1 MIDEDSGRRRSALT
15 GASEI
20 AAGLIDAG
28 FRTIVFT
35 RGRKSTE
42 LVYRAMVDRLPGEKK
57 SSVAPY
63 RAGYTPAQRRQV
75 EQRLFGGELAGV
87 VATNALE
94 LGIDVGGLD
103 AAVIVT
109 FPGTLAAFR
118 QQTGRAGRARQES
131 LAVLIAG
138 EDALDQYL
146 MTSSRGVV
154 LTTFRGRGDQP
165 GQSAS
170 GRSPRRLRRLRT
182 APSTRRPGHPRPLHR
197 GSGQPP
203 GAGRSPPAQR
213 RPIVLGTPPT
223 PGSFHRHPLE
233 RRGHIYD
240 RCHYRRARSGH
251 PGRGHRAGNPRRG
264 QGLSRCPCRRHLPP
278 PG

>member
-1 MIDEDSGRRRSALT
+1 MA

-20 AAGLIDAG
+20 AAGLIAEG

-42 LVYRAMVDRLPGEKK
+42 LVYKAISDRLPDDLKK
-57 SSVAPY
+57 SVAPY
-63 RAGYTPAQRRQV
+63 RAGYTPTQRRQV
-75 EQRLFGGELAGV
+75 ERKLFGGELAGV

-131 LAVLIAG
+131 LAALVAG

-146 MTSSRGVV
+146 MTHPDELFSRPSEAVVINPDNPQVAEAHAACAAYELPLRLDDRDILGVSIEEAANRLVQAGHLRLKEGRLFWGRRQRPAPSIDIRSSGGATYTIIDGST
-154 LTTFRGRGDQP
+154 LIGTLDEAQGL
-165 GQSAS
+165 
-170 GRSPRRLRRLRT
+170 PRR
-182 APSTRRPGHPRPLHR
+182 TRR
-197 GSGQPP
+197 S
-203 GAGRSPPAQR
+203 
-213 RPIVLGTPPT
+213 
-223 PGSFHRHPLE
+223 
-233 RRGHIYD
+233 
-240 RCHYRRARSGH
+240 
-251 PGRGHRAGNPRRG
+251 
-264 QGLSRCPCRRHLPP
+264 HLPA